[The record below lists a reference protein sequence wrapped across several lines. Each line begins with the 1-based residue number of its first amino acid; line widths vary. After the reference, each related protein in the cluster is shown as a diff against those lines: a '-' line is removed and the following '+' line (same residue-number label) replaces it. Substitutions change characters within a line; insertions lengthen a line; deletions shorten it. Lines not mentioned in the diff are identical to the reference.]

1 MFHALIT
8 QQDYLLTTRR
18 QRLARSIYLAFK
30 ADHHRKYL
38 IPSDLYPAYVKREDA
53 DDAFRVFDKDNNGD
67 ISRAEIKTKILKV
80 YKERRA
86 LNRSLRDVG
95 NALNTLDRIMI
106 LFAMV
111 VLFFSEFHRGILTIG
126 VTNPEP
132 LVSLSVFKIGIGSS
146 LTSFYTVPYC
156 AVLFK

>member
-1 MFHALIT
+1 MIT

-30 ADHHRKYL
+30 GDHHRKYL
-38 IPSDLYPAYVKREDA
+38 IPSDLYPAYAKREDA
-53 DDAFRVFDKDNNGD
+53 DDAFKVFDKDNNGD

-111 VLFFSEFHRGILTIG
+111 VLFFSGFHRGI
-126 VTNPEP
+126 
-132 LVSLSVFKIGIGSS
+132 
-146 LTSFYTVPYC
+146 
-156 AVLFK
+156 